1 MFISIQ
7 FSKLYEIKE
16 CSRRRKLPKFEEK
29 HECEKSTQKN
39 IVCSWLF
46 LLVDKMIL
54 YVWPY
59 CPYSTKYIVTSTLNI
74 LNKRIVFIPF
84 VVPNKL
90 VLFGCVITPQFNLFF
105 FAHNFLSLLFFLL
118 VSCSTVRLFI
128 RLLSLI
134 RLLFF
139 FWLHLH
145 LTFNRFL
152 ICTHRRMQIYTQIY
166 LHRIILQQFCKFI
179 QITNCVASKMT
190 VVDFGRWIKMQTKF
204 NVKSSLHWELSLGLL
219 LVSLS
224 K

>member
-1 MFISIQ
+1 MCDNTTVQPLFFRAQ
-7 FSKLYEIKE
+7 FSF
-16 CSRRRKLPKFEEK
+16 S
-29 HECEKSTQKN
+29 S
-39 IVCSWLF
+39 
-46 LLVDKMIL
+46 
-54 YVWPY
+54 
-59 CPYSTKYIVTSTLNI
+59 
-74 LNKRIVFIPF
+74 
-84 VVPNKL
+84 
-90 VLFGCVITPQFNLFF
+90 FF
-105 FAHNFLSLLFFLL
+105 SACLLFDRSFVYSFALTY
-118 VSCSTVRLFI
+118 SS
-128 RLLSLI
+128 SL
-134 RLLFF
+134 F

-190 VVDFGRWIKMQTKF
+190 VCDFGRWIKMQTKF